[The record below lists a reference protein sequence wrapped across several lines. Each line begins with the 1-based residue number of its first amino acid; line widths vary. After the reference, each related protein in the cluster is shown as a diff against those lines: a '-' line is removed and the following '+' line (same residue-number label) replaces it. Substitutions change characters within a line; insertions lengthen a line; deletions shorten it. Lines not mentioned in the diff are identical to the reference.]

1 MFRYLASG
9 DSMTSMHYQYLMGLS
24 TVSAIISETCA
35 VLWKKLCPMV
45 LPSTVSTEE
54 WLRIA
59 QTFSDTWNFPHC
71 IGAID
76 GKHVVIQ
83 VRFLLDK
90 TEYIQLNSLFRAL

>member
-1 MFRYLASG
+1 M
-9 DSMTSMHYQYLMGLS
+9 MSMHYQYLVGLT

-35 VLWKKLCPMV
+35 VIWKKLCPLV
-45 LPSTVSTEE
+45 LPLIINTEE

-59 QTFSDTWNFPHC
+59 KTFNDIWNFPHC

-83 VRFLLDK
+83 VRFPSNK
-90 TEYIQLNSLFRAL
+90 IEYG